1 MYEESLTMRPS
12 PPLPT
17 AMDISDPSPP
27 KKNTKNVN
35 PLDHPKTLR
44 EMGCILENFPNNEV
58 QSESPTTSEIQNYV
72 SIHKFHDDFYSNEN
86 NCGRMINNGVN
97 ITYGRDR
104 YTTPITIEFYQKC
117 DQHSIIFAK
126 LHRDVYAKM
135 LLVDPVTKIIT
146 NEGKVFIHPKEFPVG
161 KEYTQS
167 FTVATEANTKFDT
180 VKVYVCFNN
189 ESVIQHTNFMC
200 NNDGGKQI
208 LPLLR
213 KNM

>member
-1 MYEESLTMRPS
+1 
-12 PPLPT
+12 
-17 AMDISDPSPP
+17 
-27 KKNTKNVN
+27 
-35 PLDHPKTLR
+35 
-44 EMGCILENFPNNEV
+44 MGYILENSPNNEV

-86 NCGRMINNGVN
+86 NRGRMINNGVN
-97 ITYGRDR
+97 IMYGRDR
-104 YTTPITIEFYQKC
+104 YSTPITIEFHQKC

-135 LLVDPVTKIIT
+135 LLVDPIIKMIT
-146 NEGKVFIHPKEFPVG
+146 NEGKVLIHPKELPVG

-180 VKVYVCFNN
+180 VKVYVCFNI
-189 ESVIQHTNFMC
+189 ESVIQHINVMC
-200 NNDGGKQI
+200 NNDGGKKNPPTTQ
-208 LPLLR
+208 